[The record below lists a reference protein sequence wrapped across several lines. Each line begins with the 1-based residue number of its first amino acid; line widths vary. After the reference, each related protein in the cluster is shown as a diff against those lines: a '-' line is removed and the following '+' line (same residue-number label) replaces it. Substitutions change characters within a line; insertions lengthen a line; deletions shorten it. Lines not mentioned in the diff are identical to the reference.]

1 MPRIITITNQK
12 GGVGKSTLALNLYA
26 CFKELNMPTA
36 LVDADPQGSLHDFA
50 RLSALELLEPPE
62 DLTALTTLDAYK
74 FILVDTPPYLSSQVP
89 TLVGIS
95 DLVLVPCG
103 VGVPDALAI
112 EHTLELIR
120 EHLPE
125 DGQAAIVLNRGRY
138 ATRGFVQELRKTL
151 PRYDEPVLGHDGHRA
166 HRLRTQRHA
175 RGRVQRHGREGAD
188 GDPRA
193 DGGGAELDC
202 LIYS

>member
-62 DLTALTTLDAYK
+62 DLAQLATLDDYK

-89 TLVGIS
+89 ALVSIS

-120 EHLPE
+120 AHLSD

-138 ATRGFVQELRKTL
+138 ATRSFVQELRKTL
-151 PRYDEPVLGHDGHRA
+151 SRYPEPVLGTMVTERIAYGRSAMHGGVFNDTDEKAQMEIRA
-166 HRLRTQRHA
+166 LM
-175 RGRVQRHGREGAD
+175 GEV
-188 GDPRA
+188 
-193 DGGGAELDC
+193 LS
-202 LIYS
+202 LIA

>member
-26 CFKELNMPTA
+26 CLRELNMPTA

-50 RLSALELLEPPE
+50 RLSELELLEPPE
-62 DLTALTTLDAYK
+62 DLAQLAVLEDYK
-74 FILVDTPPYLSSQVP
+74 FILVDTPPYLSSQLP
-89 TLVGIS
+89 TLVQVS

-112 EHTLELIR
+112 EHTLELVR

-125 DGQAAIVLNRGRY
+125 DGQVGIVLNRGRY
-138 ATRGFVQELRKTL
+138 ATRGFVKELRKTL
-151 PRYDEPVLGHDGHRA
+151 ERYSEPVLGTMITERIAYGRSAMHGGVFNDSDEKAQMEIRA
-166 HRLRTQRHA
+166 LM
-175 RGRVQRHGREGAD
+175 GEV
-188 GDPRA
+188 
-193 DGGGAELDC
+193 LS
-202 LIYS
+202 LIA